1 MSLENKN
8 IVITGGADGIGKAL
22 AERFLRES
30 PNSIHLIDIN
40 PNVFHVAESIGG
52 KGYIVDVEKATKKKK
67 EKSSS

>member
-1 MSLENKN
+1 MNLENKN

-40 PNVFHVAESIGG
+40 PNVFHVAEFGRYEN
-52 KGYIVDVEKATKKKK
+52 K
-67 EKSSS
+67 